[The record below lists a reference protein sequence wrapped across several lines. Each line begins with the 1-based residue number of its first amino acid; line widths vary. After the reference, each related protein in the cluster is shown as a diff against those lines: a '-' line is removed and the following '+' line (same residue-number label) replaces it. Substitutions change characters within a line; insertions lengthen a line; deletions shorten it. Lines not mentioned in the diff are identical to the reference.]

1 MSNRRLVYCFHLI
14 CVFCLNGLLLSA
26 QHSDS
31 SLLIP
36 EKREA
41 WVQSALIQLQYFKA
55 DTTIRGL
62 QLEEISFEDYFRLKV
77 RVIGTGLLDLPGK
90 NRIYILTSSSHDLPE
105 VGDISLA
112 MDRHGRIYQ
121 NNGHV
126 CGGIITFETEKIK
139 KVKNSREFFRYFV
152 SDTDGEGWKRID

>member
-1 MSNRRLVYCFHLI
+1 V
-14 CVFCLNGLLLSA
+14 V
-26 QHSDS
+26 
-31 SLLIP
+31 P

-41 WVQSALIQLQYFKA
+41 WVQSALNQLPYFKA

-62 QLEEISFEDYFRLKV
+62 QLEEISYDDYFRLKV

-90 NRIYILTSSSHDLPE
+90 NRIYILPTSSHDLPE

-112 MDRHGRIYQ
+112 MDRHGRMYQ

-126 CGGIITFETEKIK
+126 CGWIITFETGKIK
-139 KVKNSREFFRYFV
+139 KVKSSRQFFRYFV
-152 SDTDGEGWKRID
+152 SDTDGEQWRRLRD